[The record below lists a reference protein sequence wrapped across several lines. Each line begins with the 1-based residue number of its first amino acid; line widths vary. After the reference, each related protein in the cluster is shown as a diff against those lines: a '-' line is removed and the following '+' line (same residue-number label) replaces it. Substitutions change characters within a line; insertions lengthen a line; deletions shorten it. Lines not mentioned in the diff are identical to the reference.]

1 MNAQQVR
8 AMINSVYTAALTQV
22 VLDGNVGPEVGYQLK
37 TQYQALLKDYEQ
49 FEQVDPDA
57 FRDLTWNQDLLLH
70 PPSYEKIFSLNERL
84 AHLKLTAELA
94 SLYV

>member
-37 TQYQALLKDYEQ
+37 HTI
-49 FEQVDPDA
+49 
-57 FRDLTWNQDLLLH
+57 
-70 PPSYEKIFSLNERL
+70 PSPIERL
-84 AHLKLTAELA
+84 
-94 SLYV
+94 